1 MVVLFAS
8 CVDESVKISE
18 EDQKEICRI
27 QATISKIEEALRTGR
42 YVTNAGVAIPLMPD
56 KRRELE
62 FALQLHNESLEASVK
77 KALGEQYSSGSRDA
91 VLERCSEEEVN
102 KAQPSK
108 EAQLREDTW
117 KCIASDSVEEF
128 VGTGASRSEAMQN
141 ALNKCRYGPSSSSF
155 GPQMCAVRSCQ

>member
-91 VLERCSEEEVN
+91 VLERCSE
-102 KAQPSK
+102 
-108 EAQLREDTW
+108 DTW